1 MKRKL
6 GKTKVNPLD
15 LLLDTTS
22 NVFGSMI
29 LIAIM
34 IALFAGNPNSDK
46 ISRTDEITSES
57 IERQIRNAEK
67 DATVLAADLSKLKSK
82 NGDKQGARELAELE
96 SDIESLKHQIENL
109 KKTERDGIQT
119 EIVDLGASVA
129 GATKEAASTEEEIAA
144 KKNAIS
150 TDEQQIADLKERL
163 AQMQARVSKERA
175 KKVQRLSLPKEHD
188 TEQRPFYVIL
198 INNEVFPEMLIDS
211 FGNASAFPG
220 ITITERGKDE
230 ELRTPIKGKG
240 VSMNTSKDD
249 IVELIRRLPR
259 DRYVA
264 TLVFP
269 DSIQSF
275 RDFEEIVHGLGREM
289 GWEPCDM
296 EKELVFS
303 TSGSSPKPQ

>member
-6 GKTKVNPLD
+6 GKTRVNPLD

-34 IALFAGNPNSDK
+34 ISLFAGSPTTQKRVGSGD
-46 ISRTDEITSES
+46 ITSET

-67 DATVLAADLSKLKSK
+67 DASVLSADLSRLPAR
-82 NGDKQGARELAELE
+82 NGNKEGAQELAELE
-96 SDIESLKHQIENL
+96 NDIASLKLQIEEA
-109 KKTERDGIQT
+109 KKTQRDGIQAS
-119 EIVDLGASVA
+119 IVDYGASVA
-129 GATKEAASTEEEIAA
+129 GATQEAAVTEEAA
-144 KKNAIS
+144 AARKNAIS
-150 TDEQQIADLKERL
+150 TDEQQIASLKERI
-163 AQMQARVSKERA
+163 AEMQAKVQKERA

-188 TEQRPFYVIL
+188 TNQKPFYVIL
-198 INNEVFPEMLIDS
+198 INNEVFPVSLIDFS
-211 FGNASAFPG
+211 GNLTPFPG
-220 ITITERGKDE
+220 IQIIPAGNDA
-230 ELRTPIKGKG
+230 ELRSPIRGQG
-240 VSMNTSKDD
+240 ISLVNSKNDV
-249 IVELIRRLPR
+249 VELIRRLPR
-259 DRYVA
+259 DRYIA

-303 TSGSSPKPQ
+303 SSGSSPKPQ